1 MSKARERMIGIA
13 AASFAGIA
21 GAALVSYFTVHLT
34 ASLIIGIV
42 AAVVAVLIIGATA
55 YVTRRS
61 SKPPTAPID

>member
-34 ASLIIGIV
+34 AFLVIGIV
-42 AAVVAVLIIGATA
+42 AAVIAVLIIGATA

-61 SKPPTAPID
+61 SKPPTSPIG